1 MKMEYFYFVFL
12 AATVICTY
20 LYMYKFCGMKMKM
33 ITASTFLTAGLFL
46 LLTGQRY
53 ESPYCCLL
61 FAGLLASFIG
71 DYTLKFD
78 AFGMK
83 GLPGIVS
90 FALAHILYI
99 SAFAVRVPPTKNTLW
114 LFLPWAAIVAFFA
127 WLGTKKIKID
137 FQCTGPAVLMYA
149 MIITVM
155 VLLGL
160 RTGIATATQGGLQT
174 VKGLV
179 LCIAVL
185 SFMASDCGVCIQMF
199 NPTPMFRI
207 GNSAINTDR
216 FSSVTYFGAQIL
228 IAASMML

>member
-12 AATVICTY
+12 AAAATCTG
-20 LYMYKFCGMKMKM
+20 LYMYKFCSLKMKM
-33 ITASTFLTAGLFL
+33 ITASTFLAAGLFL

-61 FAGLLASFIG
+61 FAGLLSSFIG
-71 DYTLKFD
+71 DYTLKFN

-90 FALAHILYI
+90 FAVAHMLYI
-99 SAFAVRVPPTKNTLW
+99 SAFAVRVPPTKSTAW
-114 LFLPWAAIVAFFA
+114 LLLPWAVIVAFFA
-127 WLGTKKIKID
+127 WLGTKKLKID
-137 FQCTGPAVLMYA
+137 FQGTGPAVLMYA

-160 RTGIATATQGGLQT
+160 RTGITVAAQGGLQT
-174 VKGLV
+174 VKGIV

-207 GNSAINTDR
+207 SKTEINTDR

-228 IAASMML
+228 LAASMLL